1 MKWSVAKI
9 GEISD
14 IIDGDRGKNYPK
26 QHEFHDNGYC
36 LFLNTGNVTRQGFNF
51 SSNMF
56 ITEEKDKAMR
66 KGKLTRGDIVFT
78 SRGTI
83 GNIAYFSDT
92 VPYENIRIN
101 SGMVIIR
108 VKEDKVDQRYLY
120 QLLKSNYQRER
131 MQSYITGSAQPQL
144 PIKNFIQ
151 IELPL
156 PPLRTQRQIAD
167 ILSAYDD
174 LIENN
179 QKQIKLIEEAAM
191 RLYREWF
198 VNLRFP
204 GHEMINVV
212 DGLPEGWKRAFIED
226 VCQTVGGGTPSTKV
240 PSYYSNGT
248 IPWVTPTDITRNDC
262 LVLLETEKKITEEG
276 LAKSSAKMLPPETIL
291 MTSRASVGFF
301 GVSEH
306 KVCTNQGFISCI
318 PYNNDMM
325 MYLLLNLMNRKDEIR
340 QKAGGSTYLEIN
352 KATFRKF
359 EIVIPNDSI
368 LKKFQNTTYTM
379 LERIRTLKKQSTS
392 LQQAR
397 DKLIPKLMSGE
408 IEV

>member
-1 MKWSVAKI
+1 M
-9 GEISD
+9 
-14 IIDGDRGKNYPK
+14 
-26 QHEFHDNGYC
+26 
-36 LFLNTGNVTRQGFNF
+36 LFR
-51 SSNMF
+51 S
-56 ITEEKDKAMR
+56 
-66 KGKLTRGDIVFT
+66 
-78 SRGTI
+78 
-83 GNIAYFSDT
+83 
-92 VPYENIRIN
+92 
-101 SGMVIIR
+101 
-108 VKEDKVDQRYLY
+108 
-120 QLLKSNYQRER
+120 
-131 MQSYITGSAQPQL
+131 
-144 PIKNFIQ
+144 
-151 IELPL
+151 
-156 PPLRTQRQIAD
+156 
-167 ILSAYDD
+167 
-174 LIENN
+174 
-179 QKQIKLIEEAAM
+179 
-191 RLYREWF
+191 
-198 VNLRFP
+198 
-204 GHEMINVV
+204 
-212 DGLPEGWKRAFIED
+212 RAFIED

-240 PSYYSNGT
+240 ASYYSNGT

-318 PYNNDMM
+318 PHNNDMM
-325 MYLLLNLMNRKDEIR
+325 MYLLLNLINRKDEIR

-359 EIVIPNDSI
+359 EIVIPNDGI

-379 LERIRTLKKQSTS
+379 LERIRTLKKQSTL